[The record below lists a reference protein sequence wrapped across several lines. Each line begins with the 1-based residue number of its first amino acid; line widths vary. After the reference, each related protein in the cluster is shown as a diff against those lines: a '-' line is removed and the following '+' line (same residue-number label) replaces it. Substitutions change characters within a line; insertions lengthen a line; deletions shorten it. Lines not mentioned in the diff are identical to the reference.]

1 MNWKGQ
7 PVVVTGACG
16 FIGSHLV
23 EDLVRRGAAVRALT
37 FYNARGSHG
46 WMDDLSPDVKK
57 SARVIPGDLRDT
69 EFICRLIQTDD
80 VIFHLAALIGIPY
93 SYEAPRSYIDT
104 NIIGTLNVLE
114 AARREGARRT
124 LVLSSSEVYGTA
136 LRVPIA
142 EDHPLQAQSPYSAT
156 KIAAEKI
163 AESYYRSFDMPIT
176 ILRPFNTFGPR
187 QSARAVIP
195 TILMQLIAGKPEI
208 RLGDPTTTRDFNYVT
223 DTVEGLIRLAEC
235 DAAIGR
241 VVNIGTGTDV
251 SIQHVA
257 ETAQR
262 LLGCQAP
269 LVTDPGRTRPAGSE
283 VRRLCAD
290 NTLLRSLTGWRPPSR
305 IEEGLQ
311 RTIDWLQKEIRH
323 YDPEKYYV

>member
-1 MNWKGQ
+1 MNWNGQ

-23 EDLVRRGAAVRALT
+23 EDLVRRGADVRALT
-37 FYNARGSHG
+37 FYNARGSAG
-46 WMDDLSPDVKK
+46 WMDDVAAGTQAA
-57 SARVIPGDLRDT
+57 ARVIAGDLRDT
-69 EFICRLIQTDD
+69 EFVRRLVRPGD
-80 VIFHLAALIGIPY
+80 VVFHLAALIGIPY
-93 SYEAPRSYIDT
+93 SYDAPRSYIDT
-104 NIIGTLNVLE
+104 NITGTLNVLE
-114 AARREGARRT
+114 AARAAEAKRT
-124 LVLSSSEVYGTA
+124 LVISSSEVYGTA
-136 LRVPIA
+136 LKAPIS

-163 AESYYRSFDMPIT
+163 AESFFRSFNLPVT
-176 ILRPFNTFGPR
+176 TVRPFNTFGPR

-195 TILMQLIAGKPEI
+195 TILMQLLAGKHEL
-208 RLGDPTTTRDFNYVT
+208 RLGDPTTTRDFNYVA
-223 DTVEGLIRLAEC
+223 DTVEGLVRLADC

-262 LLGCQAP
+262 ILGCRASI
-269 LVTDPGRTRPAGSE
+269 VTDAARTRPPGSE

-290 NTLLRSLTGWRPPSR
+290 NSLLHSLTGWRPAPR
-305 IEEGLQ
+305 IEEGL
-311 RTIDWLQKEIRH
+311 RHTIDWIRKEIGR

>member
-37 FYNARGSHG
+37 FYNARGSNG
-46 WMDDLSPDVKK
+46 WLDDTSAEAKK
-57 SARVIPGDLRDT
+57 SVHTIAGDLRDT
-69 EFICRLIQTDD
+69 EFVRRLIRADD
-80 VIFHLAALIGIPY
+80 MVFHLAALIGIPY

-104 NIIGTLNVLE
+104 NITGTLNVLE
-114 AARREGARRT
+114 AARREGAKRT
-124 LVLSSSEVYGTA
+124 LVISSSEVYGTA
-136 LRVPIA
+136 LRVPID

-163 AESYYRSFDMPIT
+163 AESYYRSFGMPVT
-176 ILRPFNTFGPR
+176 IIRPFNTFGPR

-195 TILMQLIAGKPEI
+195 TILMQLITGKPEI
-208 RLGDPTTTRDFNYVT
+208 RLGDPTTTRDFNYVS
-223 DTVEGLIRLAEC
+223 DTVEGLVRLAEC
-235 DAAIGR
+235 EAAIGR

-262 LLGCQAP
+262 LLNCQAP
-269 LVTDPGRTRPAGSE
+269 LVTDPGRTRPPGSE

-290 NTLLRSLTGWRPPSR
+290 NALLLSLTGWRPPSR
-305 IEEGLQ
+305 MEDGLL
-311 RTIDWLQKEIRH
+311 RTIDWLKKEIGR